1 VRQRLVDV
9 VGHYRPKEQMMG
21 CCDKPFTFDPED
33 PVANAEPQEVS
44 RRGVLKGVAVAA
56 GAIASLGGPASAQV
70 KRIKLAFCSQ
80 LLCVVP
86 YEVARAGGHFSNE
99 GLDVELIYT
108 RGGNA
113 AMQSLV
119 GSAVDYAATSLD
131 VAIQAYARGADI
143 RRFATTGRL
152 PLFAAATAPGRAE
165 DIRRVEDLAG
175 KTIGVS
181 ALGNADHALMLYLL
195 RRAGVDPTQV
205 QFATLGP
212 NLLEA
217 LRQGQVDVG
226 LVQEPALTL
235 VVKAGGRVLVNAMD
249 TKDAERFVGGAYE
262 FMGVAVRTSEI
273 AARRPEME
281 KLARALR
288 NALQSLQTLP
298 PQDLVKALPRE
309 LTTGA
314 DLGELQEVL
323 VRYRGSLYPTT
334 VAIDLAA
341 SNRVSESLKVAG
353 LIPADTNTSGLYDTS
368 IVGGG

>member
-1 VRQRLVDV
+1 
-9 VGHYRPKEQMMG
+9 MG
-21 CCDKPFTFDPED
+21 CCDKPFTFEPEE
-33 PVANAEPQEVS
+33 PIAGAVADVD
-44 RRGVLKGVAVAA
+44 RRGVLKGVAAAA
-56 GAIASLGGPASAQV
+56 GVLATLGGPASAQP
-70 KRIKLAFCSQ
+70 KPIKLAFCSQ

-86 YEVARAGGHFSNE
+86 YEVARAGGHFTNE
-99 GLDVELIYT
+99 GLEVELIYT

-131 VAIQAYARGADI
+131 VALQAYARGADI
-143 RRFATTGRL
+143 RRFASTGRL
-152 PLFAAATAPGRAE
+152 PLFAAATAPARAR
-165 DIRRVEDLAG
+165 DIQRLEDLAG
-175 KTIGVS
+175 RTVGVS

-195 RRAGVDPTQV
+195 RKANVDPAKV

-235 VVKAGGRVLVNAMD
+235 VERAGGRVLVNAMD
-249 TKDAERFVGGAYE
+249 AKDAERFLGGAYE
-262 FMGVAVRTSEI
+262 FMGVAVRASEI
-273 AARRPEME
+273 PARRAEME

-288 NALQSLQTLP
+288 NALQSLQTLSP
-298 PQDLVKALPRE
+298 DDLAKTLPRE

-314 DLGELQEVL
+314 DLGEIRDVL
-323 VRYRGSLYPTT
+323 ARYRGSLYPTS

-341 SNRVSESLKVAG
+341 SARVADSLKVAG
-353 LIPADTNTSGLYDTS
+353 LIPPDANTSGLYDTS
-368 IVGGG
+368 IVGSG